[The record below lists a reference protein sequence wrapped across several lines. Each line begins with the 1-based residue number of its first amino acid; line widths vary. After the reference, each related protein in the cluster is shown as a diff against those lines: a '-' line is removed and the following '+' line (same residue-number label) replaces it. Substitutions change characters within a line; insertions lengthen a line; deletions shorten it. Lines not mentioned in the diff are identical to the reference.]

1 MDDIDLSE
9 PGYDL
14 SESDDEYFPHVDVSE
29 SEDNLELD
37 SEANASFDNNSDE
50 EEMLQ
55 KTE

>member
-14 SESDDEYFPHVDVSE
+14 SKSDAEYFPPVDVSE

-37 SEANASFDNNSDE
+37 SEESESFDNNSDE
-50 EEMLQ
+50 D
-55 KTE
+55 